1 VRQAGAICL
10 LMIFY
15 FITGT
20 LLPNSG
26 TSVAQSYAGIGIIQM
41 QGGVTF
47 DGIVVGETVNLGPS
61 LEPESGFD
69 KFRTS
74 WKEALGDEAF
84 VAYVRTKLPS
94 TYEND
99 PNYDY
104 NTSFA
109 VDPGAVRPFLY
120 DAVTAIGLSMC
131 RAAQNQT
138 FFQGDEV
145 YKYFLQTPFQ
155 GASGDVIVDNITGTR
170 DYETISF
177 VIWNSRVSDN
187 LPPSSLPPVEFDY
200 NYIGNAGRIA
210 GYTLMGITICCS
222 VLTLLWLLVY
232 REEHVVSSAQPVF
245 LFMVSFGTIVMSSTI
260 VPLSLEEPLT
270 ESQLDKACMSVPWLY
285 VTGSTIALSGL
296 LAKTR
301 GVVQVSVE
309 VFIFGA

>member
-1 VRQAGAICL
+1 
-10 LMIFY
+10 
-15 FITGT
+15 
-20 LLPNSG
+20 
-26 TSVAQSYAGIGIIQM
+26 M
-41 QGGVTF
+41 QGGVTV
-47 DGIVVGETVNLGPS
+47 DAIVVGETVNLGPS

-69 KFRTS
+69 KFRKS

-94 TYEND
+94 TYEHD
-99 PNYDY
+99 LNYDY

-131 RAAQNQT
+131 RASQNKT

-170 DYETISF
+170 VYETISF

-187 LPPSSLPPVEFDY
+187 GTNGNARVELVPAFHYSQGSWEQIATNEFIYGDGSTVPPSSLPPIQFDY

-222 VLTLLWLLVY
+222 VLALLWLLVY
-232 REEHVVSSAQPVF
+232 REEHVVSSAQPLF
-245 LFMVSFGTIVMSSTI
+245 LVMVSFGTIVMSSTI

-270 ESQLDKACMSVPWLY
+270 ESQLDKACMSAPWLY

-301 GVVQVSVE
+301 GVVLVSCE
-309 VFIFGA
+309 YN